1 LQFLVYGLLQF
12 RGVFKRQKRLKKK
25 AKLKAL
31 SFDKQLFFMS
41 LILTAFGVIA
51 VADAS
56 SVQSM
61 SSFSDPYYFA
71 KQQIMWSLV
80 GIGGLVFAASVHF
93 LFWKKISYLV
103 FFLSIALLFAVL
115 IPGVGSRVLGAR
127 RWIYI
132 GPLGFQ
138 PSEFAKL
145 GLAFAFARIMAS
157 KDYKKW
163 VPLAVLGA
171 VGSLIMLQP
180 DFGTMLVLIF
190 IGVSQ
195 LFVGG
200 YPFFYLV
207 GVGLIGVLSGA
218 LLIFFSDYRRERL
231 MTFFQS
237 SSDPL
242 GSSYHIRQILIAF
255 GSGGLFGVGLGQ
267 SRQKQLFLPETAT
280 DSVFAVIAE
289 EMGFFVAVLIVVF
302 LSYFVIRL
310 YTISMRCEDTF
321 GLLLGVGISSW
332 IGGQMFLNLASM
344 LALTPLTGIPLPFF
358 SYGGSSLTMILFS
371 VGILLN
377 ISKYGGK

>member
-1 LQFLVYGLLQF
+1 MFE
-12 RGVFKRQKRLKKK
+12 RQKRLKKK
-25 AKLKAL
+25 GGLKVL
-31 SFDKQLFFMS
+31 SFDKQLFFIS

-61 SSFSDPYYFA
+61 SLFSDPYYFA
-71 KQQIMWSLV
+71 KQQIMWSLLGIV
-80 GIGGLVFAASVHF
+80 GLFFAAGVHF

-103 FFLSIALLFAVL
+103 FFLSIVLLFAVL
-115 IPGVGSRVLGAR
+115 IPGVGSRILGAR

-138 PSEFAKL
+138 PSEFTKL
-145 GLAFAFARIMAS
+145 GLAFAFARIMSS
-157 KDYKKW
+157 KNYKKW

-180 DFGTMLVLIF
+180 DFGTMLVLVLV
-190 IGVSQ
+190 GVSQ

-207 GVGLIGVLSGA
+207 GVGLFGALSSA

-231 MTFFQS
+231 MTFLS
-237 SSDPL
+237 SSADPL

-267 SRQKQLFLPETAT
+267 SRQKQLFLPEAAT

-289 EMGFFVAVLIVVF
+289 EMGFFVAALIVIF

-310 YTISMRCEDTF
+310 YKISMRCEDTF

-358 SYGGSSLTMILFS
+358 SYGGSSLIMILFS